1 MTYNRMN
8 MVQFKNVAKIDGD
21 KNHVLQD
28 SESSSKA
35 DIKGN
40 KNDVSQGISS
50 STSPIKVNGWTKTQI
65 ISAIVIGCIGLLFTY
80 IINKDK
86 IDSWVSNL
94 F

>member
-1 MTYNRMN
+1 MDME
-8 MVQFKNVAKIDGD
+8 QFKNVVKIDGD
-21 KNHVLQD
+21 KNYVLQD